1 MSKANWHLWYCP
13 ENNKLLL
20 VSVNGDFF
28 IIPRKNNHDL
38 IYYYIGE
45 L

>member
-1 MSKANWHLWYCP
+1 MNKNKWHLWYCP

-20 VSVNGDFF
+20 VDTDGVFF
-28 IIPRKNNHDL
+28 IIPRKNNYDL
-38 IYYYIGE
+38 VYYYIGE